1 MEDHIQDD
9 EILVIRAQLTS
20 IDGDLPSPP
29 PPDSVEIPQAE
40 KDDLPDE
47 VILQPHETA
56 SAGGVD
62 FQSENGDQERIEA
75 VQQALK
81 DTRLI
86 DAADNVGPENLSNAD
101 SGEIGFLTDMVAKSV
116 SPESPN
122 DADDAELAE
131 DGLLMNMLGV
141 IASSKLQIRS
151 QQKDEPDFT
160 QEQKLGILLEMYKSK
175 PVVFLERFRKALKE
189 EHLACFNHL
198 AGNYEVDFYCQEI
211 RKSSLKKVH
220 RTRVRNK
227 RYAAL
232 QELIKG
238 GDYFSDEQM
247 RLRDPLMYEHY
258 VGQYLTEE
266 EIMFINSKEMAEAN
280 CLSKVMMD
288 SFDEQI
294 LQRRLHRQQ
303 EQEDACMEEEEE
315 DSEEE
320 STHPE
325 DEDWVLDGDEKA
337 MMREEFVSRMHQCF
351 LDGKDRDFDYS
362 EVDDNPDFDNLEI
375 VTRDEEERYFDDE
388 EPEDIEEMEADEGK
402 WKGGLYSSL
411 QIPNHYGS
419 DAGATQS

>member
-1 MEDHIQDD
+1 MEDHIHDD
-9 EILVIRAQLTS
+9 EILVIRAELTS
-20 IDGDLPSPP
+20 IDGDLPSTPP
-29 PPDSVEIPQAE
+29 SDAVEIPQAE

-47 VILQPHETA
+47 VILQPHDTA
-56 SAGGVD
+56 PAELD
-62 FQSENGDQERIEA
+62 FQRANGERECIDA

-81 DTRLI
+81 ETRLI
-86 DAADNVGPENLSNAD
+86 DAADNVDPENLSNAESD
-101 SGEIGFLTDMVAKSV
+101 KIGFLTGMVARSA
-116 SPESPN
+116 SPEGPN
-122 DADDAELAE
+122 DAELLEDA
-131 DGLLMNMLGV
+131 LLMNMLGV

-160 QEQKLGILLEMYKSK
+160 QEQKLRILLEMYKSK
-175 PVVFLERFRKALKE
+175 PVVFLERFRKVLKE
-189 EHLACFNHL
+189 EHLACFDHL
-198 AGNYEVDFYCQEI
+198 A
-211 RKSSLKKVH
+211 
-220 RTRVRNK
+220 
-227 RYAAL
+227 
-232 QELIKG
+232 G

-266 EIMFINSKEMAEAN
+266 EILFINSKEMAEAN
-280 CLSKVMMD
+280 CLSEVMMN

-325 DEDWVLDGDEKA
+325 DEDWVPDGDEKA
-337 MMREEFVSRMHQCF
+337 MLREEFVSRMHQCF

-362 EVDDNPDFDNLEI
+362 AVDDNPDFDNLEI

-388 EPEDIEEMEADEGK
+388 EPADIDEMEADEMK
-402 WKGGLYSSL
+402 
-411 QIPNHYGS
+411 
-419 DAGATQS
+419 

>member
-1 MEDHIQDD
+1 MEDHIHDD
-9 EILVIRAQLTS
+9 EILVIRAELTS
-20 IDGDLPSPP
+20 IDGDLPSTPP
-29 PPDSVEIPQAE
+29 SDAVEIPQAE

-47 VILQPHETA
+47 VILQPHDTA
-56 SAGGVD
+56 PAELD
-62 FQSENGDQERIEA
+62 FQRANGERECIDA

-81 DTRLI
+81 ETRLI
-86 DAADNVGPENLSNAD
+86 DAADNVDPENLSNAESD
-101 SGEIGFLTDMVAKSV
+101 KIGFLTGMVARSA
-116 SPESPN
+116 SPEGPN
-122 DADDAELAE
+122 DAELLEDA
-131 DGLLMNMLGV
+131 LLMNMLGV

-160 QEQKLGILLEMYKSK
+160 QEQKLRILLEMYKSK
-175 PVVFLERFRKALKE
+175 PVVFLERFRKVLKE
-189 EHLACFNHL
+189 EHLACFDHL
-198 AGNYEVDFYCQEI
+198 AGNYEVDFYCQEV

-266 EIMFINSKEMAEAN
+266 EILFINSKEMAEAN
-280 CLSKVMMD
+280 CLSEVMMN

-325 DEDWVLDGDEKA
+325 DEDWVPDGDEKA
-337 MMREEFVSRMHQCF
+337 MLREEFVSRMHQCF

-362 EVDDNPDFDNLEI
+362 AVDDNPDFDNLEI

-388 EPEDIEEMEADEGK
+388 EPADIDEMEADEMK
-402 WKGGLYSSL
+402 
-411 QIPNHYGS
+411 
-419 DAGATQS
+419 

>member
-1 MEDHIQDD
+1 MEDPIND
-9 EILVIRAQLTS
+9 EDILVIRAELTS
-20 IDGDLPSPP
+20 IDSDFPLSPSSEDSHFADDDH
-29 PPDSVEIPQAE
+29 PDG
-40 KDDLPDE
+40 
-47 VILQPHETA
+47 VILQPNETTQQTGA
-56 SAGGVD
+56 FPSANED
-62 FQSENGDQERIEA
+62 LHQIET

-86 DAADNVGPENLSNAD
+86 DNTDSVGPVDPPNAEPVEN
-101 SGEIGFLTDMVAKSV
+101 GQLTDFVATSA
-116 SPESPN
+116 SPKDPYE
-122 DADDAELAE
+122 AELSE
-131 DGLLMNMLGV
+131 DGLLMDMLEV
-141 IASSKLQIRS
+141 IANSKLQIRS

-160 QEQKLGILLEMYKSK
+160 QQQKLEMLMEMYRTK

-189 EHLACFNHL
+189 EHLECFSHL

-266 EIMFINSKEMAEAN
+266 EIMFINSKEMAEAT
-280 CLSKVMMD
+280 CLSKVILN
-288 SFDEQI
+288 SFDEQS

-315 DSEEE
+315 EDEEE
-320 STHPE
+320 LTRAE
-325 DEDWVLDGDEKA
+325 EEDWVPDGDEKA
-337 MMREEFVSRMHQCF
+337 MLREEFVSRMHQCF

-388 EPEDIEEMEADEGK
+388 EPENIEEM
-402 WKGGLYSSL
+402 
-411 QIPNHYGS
+411 
-419 DAGATQS
+419 DA